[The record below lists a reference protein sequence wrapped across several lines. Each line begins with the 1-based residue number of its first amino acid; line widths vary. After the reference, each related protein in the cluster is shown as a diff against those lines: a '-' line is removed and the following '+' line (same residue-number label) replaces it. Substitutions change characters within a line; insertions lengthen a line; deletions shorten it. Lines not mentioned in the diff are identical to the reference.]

1 MTAAIS
7 SVYSI
12 ASVITELAD
21 LSNDHSVAS
30 VKRLGKEYMIRI
42 SETLDGKLSAVF
54 DGLFRDPLLLDWLPL
69 SSGHRGALIR
79 LLTKISLDFAFYHEI
94 GHILAGHADKLGA
107 SSLALDELEFV
118 KRKRPSLASKVTRQ
132 VWEYEADV
140 VAAGHIAMDA
150 ARLIRELQADDV
162 SANLREI
169 FGPPQIAVEQV
180 SSLTIIACY
189 TLFRHLRETAI
200 ELDMESYHPD
210 PLVRAFVVRDALYSA
225 LSSEFTIN
233 DELFEILL
241 GARFEEFDHAL
252 EENDIRAGFTLDDRG
267 IEHVNV
273 EMSKL
278 VQHAKSYRIQNPDM
292 GYVSW

>member
-7 SVYSI
+7 SAYSI

-42 SETLDGKLSAVF
+42 TETLDGELSAVF

-69 SSGHRGALIR
+69 SSDHRDALIR

-94 GHILAGHADKLGA
+94 GHILPGHADKLG
-107 SSLALDELEFV
+107 SSNLALQELEFV

-140 VAAGHIAMDA
+140 VAAGHVAMDA

-162 SANLREI
+162 PESLREI

-180 SSLTIIACY
+180 GSLTIVACY

-210 PLVRAFVVRDALYSA
+210 PLVRAFIVRDALYSA

-252 EENDIRAGFTLDDRG
+252 EENGIRAGFTLDDRG

-278 VQHAKSYRIQNPDM
+278 VQHANSYRIQNPDM